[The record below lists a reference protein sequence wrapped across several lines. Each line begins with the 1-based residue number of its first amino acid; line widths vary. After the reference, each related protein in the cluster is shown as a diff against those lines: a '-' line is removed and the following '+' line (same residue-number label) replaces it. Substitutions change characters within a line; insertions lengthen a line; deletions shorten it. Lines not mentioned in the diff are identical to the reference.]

1 VSLFPVRGFLGLV
14 NALDEGKGEWT
25 EEVLSGPF
33 FSCDRGGPADERSK
47 ARSRSSSAGKHW
59 STVRSTLGAFGCACG
74 IGDSDGRQLVE
85 VDGAGDGPCDDN
97 RGGGEGQGELPAG
110 VYDVPMPGTVKLA
123 EEDSGPDPP
132 PLVPVLAF

>member
-1 VSLFPVRGFLGLV
+1 VSLLPICGLLGPV

-25 EEVLSGPF
+25 EEVLSELF
-33 FSCDRGGPADERSK
+33 FSRDGGGPADERSK
-47 ARSRSSSAGKHW
+47 ARSRSSSAGKHC

-74 IGDSDGRQLVE
+74 IGDGDGRQLVE

-97 RGGGEGQGELPAG
+97 RGGGEGQGELPAD
-110 VYDVPMPGTVKLA
+110 VYDVPMPGTAKLA
-123 EEDSGPDPP
+123 EEDFRSDPP